1 MKMEQTKVADIARP
15 MMVPCSACGQSPFLA
30 SFSVGA
36 DECDTAGVE
45 FFLTVHCASSGDG
58 KSCVRIEADVAIDRA
73 GKPVIFMTEFE
84 RHSAK
89 SL

>member
-1 MKMEQTKVADIARP
+1 VGP
-15 MMVPCSACGQSPFLA
+15 VLLSA
-30 SFSVGA
+30 FSVGA

-45 FFLTVHCASSGDG
+45 FLLTVDCASCGDD
-58 KSCVRIEADVAIDRA
+58 KPCVRIEADLAIDRA
-73 GKPVIFMTEFE
+73 GKPVLFMTEFE